1 VSIGHFARGESFWEA
16 RAASPPQRIRR
27 GEPVVRG
34 SLPQTWMDKLCPN
47 RHGECRLPGG
57 LRFQG
62 KWPGRSGAKFV
73 LDMLARNFHKGDPP
87 AIISPPGNQTKGLFM
102 TPPTLASIMAAVI
115 VCPALANDPSMASG
129 TATTTTNSA
138 PNRTTTTTTVTA
150 NPGRKVWVRKRII
163 HLKQKMK
170 DDDKAQR
177 TADKLDIMLGNFPTR
192 PATYKRQHMLDRF
205 EFLAIK
211 KEAKGLTPKEY
222 AEMQSLRQ
230 QLLYGN

>member
-1 VSIGHFARGESFWEA
+1 
-16 RAASPPQRIRR
+16 
-27 GEPVVRG
+27 
-34 SLPQTWMDKLCPN
+34 M
-47 RHGECRLPGG
+47 
-57 LRFQG
+57 
-62 KWPGRSGAKFV
+62 
-73 LDMLARNFHKGDPP
+73 LDMLPRNSHNGDPS
-87 AIISPPGNQTKGLFM
+87 AIISPPRDQTKGLFM
-102 TPPTLASIMAAVI
+102 NPPTVASIMAAVI

-138 PNRTTTTTTVTA
+138 PNRTTTTTMVTA
-150 NPGRKVWVRKRII
+150 NPGRRVWVRKRTI

-205 EFLAIK
+205 EFLALK